1 MDVFMK
7 LCSNSVPCPRIRG
20 VHQLR
25 DGILALSPHCLD
37 SVFLLAEKRQ
47 GPGLVTVEMLQ

>member
-1 MDVFMK
+1 MK